1 MKAKRRQLTAA
12 QKQAAI
18 ERRMQFRKL
27 AKLVSQMSLDE
38 RMTLCERFG
47 IVTVEG
53 RQLSPFNAVLC
64 PMQRPD
70 VSLVG
75 GLQQWRRTGRMVRR
89 GEHGMMIWIPRK
101 GKKSD
106 ESRAGEPEG
115 DVFSL
120 VDAAEGTEVSTNK
133 FFIGTVFDIAQTE
146 PIINGVEQDPHD
158 ADALAVSGL

>member
-1 MKAKRRQLTAA
+1 MKTRRQPTEA
-12 QKQAAI
+12 QKQAAA
-18 ERRMQFRKL
+18 ERRMHFRRL
-27 AKLVSQMSLDE
+27 AKIVSQMSVDE

-64 PMQRPD
+64 SMQRPD

-75 GLQQWRRTGRMVRR
+75 GFQQWRKTGRVVRR

-106 ESRAGEPEG
+106 VSGAAEPEG

-146 PIINGVEQDPHD
+146 PILDGAENDHHD
-158 ADALAVSGL
+158 AGALAASGQ

>member
-1 MKAKRRQLTAA
+1 MKTRRQPTEA
-12 QKQAAI
+12 QKQAAA
-18 ERRMQFRKL
+18 ERRMHFRRL
-27 AKLVSQMSLDE
+27 AKLVSQMSLED

-64 PMQRPD
+64 SMQRPD

-75 GLQQWRRTGRMVRR
+75 GFQQWRKTGRMVRK

-106 ESRAGEPEG
+106 ESGAAEPEG

-120 VDAAEGTEVSTNK
+120 VDAAEGTEVSTNR

-146 PIINGVEQDPHD
+146 PILDGAEHDHDD
-158 ADALAVSGL
+158 ADALAVSEQ

>member
-1 MKAKRRQLTAA
+1 
-12 QKQAAI
+12 
-18 ERRMQFRKL
+18 
-27 AKLVSQMSLDE
+27 
-38 RMTLCERFG
+38 
-47 IVTVEG
+47 
-53 RQLSPFNAVLC
+53 
-64 PMQRPD
+64 MQRPD

-75 GLQQWRRTGRMVRR
+75 GFQQWRKTGRMVRR

-106 ESRAGEPEG
+106 ESGTAEPEG

-146 PIINGVEQDPHD
+146 PILHSAEHDHYD
-158 ADALAVSGL
+158 ADAIAATG